1 MITRHFTD
9 RLRHLLRHFPI
20 VCVLGPRQCGKTTF
34 MKHVLPRWQYLD
46 LEKPSDFARVSQD
59 PEDALER
66 LTRQFILDEVQHL
79 PELFPVL
86 RAFVDQRPRKK
97 GQVVLLGSAS
107 PTLITQVSESLAGRT
122 GFLDLTPFQ
131 WNEMKRYGKRFN
143 LETLWFRGGFPDACL
158 TTNHHSRL
166 DWFDA
171 YTRTFIERDLSAL
184 GIGVTPS
191 QMRKLWTMLAHYH
204 GQIWNASQL
213 AASLGVSYHT
223 VNRYTD
229 ILEQTFL
236 IRKLAPYYANI
247 GKRLLK
253 SPKVYFR
260 DSGLLHYFLG
270 IHQAEDLDVHPARGA
285 SWEGFV
291 IDHILNA
298 FVLHSPGS
306 QAFYW
311 RTATA
316 TEVDLL
322 VQKGSRLIPFEIKLH
337 TSPTKKD
344 AAGLYSCM
352 EDLHLKQ
359 GYVVYP
365 GSERYS
371 LGRGVTVLPA
381 AILMDNPSFLK
392 KL

>member
-1 MITRHFTD
+1 M
-9 RLRHLLRHFPI
+9 
-20 VCVLGPRQCGKTTF
+20 
-34 MKHVLPRWQYLD
+34 
-46 LEKPSDFARVSQD
+46 
-59 PEDALER
+59 
-66 LTRQFILDEVQHL
+66 
-79 PELFPVL
+79 
-86 RAFVDQRPRKK
+86 
-97 GQVVLLGSAS
+97 
-107 PTLITQVSESLAGRT
+107 
-122 GFLDLTPFQ
+122 
-131 WNEMKRYGKRFN
+131 
-143 LETLWFRGGFPDACL
+143 
-158 TTNHHSRL
+158 
-166 DWFDA
+166 
-171 YTRTFIERDLSAL
+171 
-184 GIGVTPS
+184 
-191 QMRKLWTMLAHYH
+191 
-204 GQIWNASQL
+204 
-213 AASLGVSYHT
+213 
-223 VNRYTD
+223 NRYTD

-311 RTATA
+311 RTATG

-322 VQKGSRLIPFEIKLH
+322 VQKGSHLIPFEIKLH

-371 LGRGVTVLPA
+371 LGRGVTQSRAWRIPGSIPIPSRSSA
-381 AILMDNPSFLK
+381 WSGRAWTTRSAIPRHSSSSNIWERWPTTK
-392 KL
+392 VNARHR